1 MTTMP
6 TKSNRKATPKSDDTL
21 TQQRDRWLMAALPDV
36 PFDGWTTA
44 LMTRAAEKAG
54 VDAATLFP
62 NGIAQALD
70 HFADWADRAM
80 LADLEKHDLKNMRVR
95 DRIAAGVMARLDT
108 LAPHKQAVNAAL
120 GQGLRPRILTRRPRW
135 LWRTADRLWWAVGD
149 AATDYNHYSKRFLL
163 SGVIASTTLFWLA
176 DTSDNHE
183 DTRGFLDRRID
194 EVLKVGRGL
203 GQLIARLGGKTG
215 AVALAFLLTT
225 TTPLQASAPLVC
237 PQDTSGPVSIEFT
250 HTEPRVTHNLSHQ
263 DLGKFSVSTTFSH
276 HREEVFLTGG
286 ITESNIK
293 SNFEVSFN
301 QRSNRETGET
311 CISINKVEMKLSYEP
326 VVHIASN
333 FPRDS
338 CQFATTWEHE
348 LRHVNTDLLTLQE
361 RGRLLQQAAQGVAS
375 QIKTIGPVQKGDV
388 KKVQQE
394 IITRINTAVSTA
406 FDEIDRLRMQ
416 RQQLIDTREEYMRLS
431 KACPP
436 VHAGQQKR

>member
-1 MTTMP
+1 MPAKPRSKPTPDHDAMTA
-6 TKSNRKATPKSDDTL
+6 K
-21 TQQRDRWLMAALPDV
+21 RDRWLLAALPDV
-36 PFDGWTTA
+36 PFDGWTPA
-44 LMTRAAEKAG
+44 LMARACEKSG
-54 VDAATLFP
+54 VDAAAIFP
-62 NGIAQALD
+62 RGMTQALD

-80 LADLEKHDLKNMRVR
+80 LAHLETLDLQNMRVR
-95 DRIAAGVMARLDT
+95 DRIAAGVMARLNT
-108 LAPHKQAVNAAL
+108 LAPHKQAVNAAM
-120 GQGLRPRILTRRPRW
+120 GQGLRPRVFASRPRW
-135 LWRTADRLWWAVGD
+135 LWRTADRLWWAAGD
-149 AATDYNHYSKRFLL
+149 NATDYNHYSKRFLL

-176 DTSDNHE
+176 DSSTNHE
-183 DTRGFLDRRID
+183 ETRGFLDRRLD

-203 GQLIARLGGKTG
+203 GQLIARLGGKTA
-215 AVALAFLLTT
+215 AVLFAGLLFHTS
-225 TTPLQASAPLVC
+225 PSQAAPLVC
-237 PQDTSGPVSIEFT
+237 PQDTSGPVTIEFT
-250 HTEPRVTHNLSHQ
+250 HSEPSVTHSLSHQ

-276 HREEVFLTGG
+276 HRDEVFLTGG

-301 QRSNRETGET
+301 QRSDRNTGET
-311 CISINKVEMKLSYEP
+311 CISINKIVMKLSYEP

-375 QIKTIGPVQKGDV
+375 QIKTIGPVPKSDV
-388 KKVQQE
+388 KRVQQE
-394 IITRINTAVSTA
+394 VIARIDTAVSGA

-436 VHAGQQKR
+436 AHAGKQKR